1 MSKALFLNIYDGYTT
16 NFAFM
21 SPLSGFTIRFIC
33 NIPNLMQPIC
43 YLYESMVYIEEQ
55 KFENFITWLLDK
67 MLSIL
72 N

>member
-1 MSKALFLNIYDGYTT
+1 
-16 NFAFM
+16 
-21 SPLSGFTIRFIC
+21 
-33 NIPNLMQPIC
+33 MQPIC

-55 KFENFITWLLDK
+55 KFENFITRLLDE